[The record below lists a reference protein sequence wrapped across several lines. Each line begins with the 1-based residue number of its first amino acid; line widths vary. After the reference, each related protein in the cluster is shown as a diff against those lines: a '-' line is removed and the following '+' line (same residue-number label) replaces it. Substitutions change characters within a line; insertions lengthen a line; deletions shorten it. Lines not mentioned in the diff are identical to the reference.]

1 MRFDFKAYEKVYP
14 AQAAP
19 QTVDTAVDGFNPTAE
34 KAAEMQRITC
44 RVNRT
49 LSRKKLKSRSLI
61 RQVRRIHLRKEND
74 YGKRKSDLSAC
85 Q

>member
-34 KAAEMQRITC
+34 KAAEMAKDEKPGEPDPKPDDI
-44 RVNRT
+44 
-49 LSRKKLKSRSLI
+49 KKQDPDPAGQGDTPPAGS
-61 RQVRRIHLRKEND
+61 ED
-74 YGKRKSDLSAC
+74 TPPEGE
-85 Q
+85 